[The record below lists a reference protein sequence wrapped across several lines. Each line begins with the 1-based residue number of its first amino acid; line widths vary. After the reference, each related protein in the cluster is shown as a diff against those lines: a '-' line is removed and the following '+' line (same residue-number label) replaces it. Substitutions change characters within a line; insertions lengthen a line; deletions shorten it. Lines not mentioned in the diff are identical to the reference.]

1 MRNSSIYRSQEESHK
16 EYNIEDAEKKSKEFL
31 KRIIGNE
38 KFDKLK
44 KDGKIEFEVDNKLKT
59 GKTIYELYSNGRV
72 INKTENQSYC
82 IVADRSDYPID
93 DMIAIKYAH
102 LVYNNEIAEKVA
114 NKTPLD
120 IYRRSGSTP
129 ISVNYGD
136 FVRDMEQ
143 RGWSRQQTNIT
154 TTDREAI
161 TVGGTPG
168 YAEYVDYM
176 LGRGWHR
183 ELIALDQNN
192 TNIVTTW
199 NLNKDN
205 TGRVISVRCPAGM
218 KMSMMGTD
226 QIPLG
231 VDPNVA
237 YSLGLY
243 ITDENG
249 DEISDKTKIRI
260 TKERSSEFVIQL
272 ARIYYEDV
280 KMSNGEAT
288 YRFKRGIEINGE
300 DHITIYVVNS
310 QSSIRAE
317 NVRFKIDT
325 DLWARDV

>member
-1 MRNSSIYRSQEESHK
+1 MRNLRQSYE
-16 EYNIEDAEKKSKEFL
+16 EYNIEDVDKKSKEFL
-31 KRIIGNE
+31 KRIIGDE
-38 KFDKLK
+38 KFDKLQ
-44 KDGKIEFEVDNKLKT
+44 KDGKIEIEVDNKLKT
-59 GKTIYELYSNGRV
+59 DKTVYELYSNGRV
-72 INKTENQSYC
+72 INKTKNQSYC

-102 LVYNNEIAEKVA
+102 LIYNNEIVEKVA

-129 ISVNYGD
+129 ISVTYGD

-143 RGWSRQQTNIT
+143 RGWNRQQTNIGGT
-154 TTDREAI
+154 IGNTP
-161 TVGGTPG
+161 GGTPG
-168 YAEYVDYM
+168 YAEYVDYL

-205 TGRVISVRCPAGM
+205 TGRVINVRCPAGM

-226 QIPLG
+226 QIPRG
-231 VDPNVA
+231 VDPSVA

-249 DEISDKTKIRI
+249 DEIPGDTKIRI
-260 TKERSSEFVIQL
+260 TKMRPSEFVIQL
-272 ARIYYEDV
+272 ARIFYEDV

-300 DHITIYVVNS
+300 DHITIYIINS
-310 QSSIRAE
+310 PKDIPAE
-317 NVRFKIDT
+317 NVKFRMDT
-325 DLWARDV
+325 DLWARNV

>member
-1 MRNSSIYRSQEESHK
+1 MRNSSIQQSQK

-31 KRIIGNE
+31 KRVIGNE

-44 KDGKIEFEVDNKLKT
+44 KDGKIEIEVDNELKT
-59 GKTIYELYSNGRV
+59 DKTIYELYSNGRV
-72 INKTENQSYC
+72 VNKTKNQSYC

-129 ISVNYGD
+129 ISVTYGD

-143 RGWSRQQTNIT
+143 RGWNRQQVNIGDT
-154 TTDREAI
+154 IGNTP
-161 TVGGTPG
+161 GSTPG
-168 YAEYVDYM
+168 YAEYVDYL

-205 TGRVISVRCPAGM
+205 TGRIISVICPTGM
-218 KMSMMGTD
+218 KMSIMGIS
-226 QIPLG
+226 QVPQG
-231 VDPNVA
+231 VDPSVA

-249 DEISDKTKIRI
+249 DEIPDKTKIRI

-300 DHITIYVVNS
+300 DHIIIYAISS
-310 QSSIRAE
+310 QSNIRAE
-317 NVRFKIDT
+317 NIRFKMDT